1 MSSRQFGYTERKLA
15 PARAVRFDPV
25 HSSGASPLSPNTP
38 QHRPAVITDI
48 IFYVLA
54 IPAVICLGLSKGGF
68 SAVGMVAA
76 PLLSLYIPPLQAAAI
91 LLPILLTQDAISV
104 WIYRR
109 EWSAWNLKVLAAG
122 SAIGVCAA
130 WLLAAYVSDNFVRI
144 MVGLIGVSFVLN
156 AWLRRA
162 PVAAKKPT
170 ATKGV
175 FWGAIA
181 GFTSTMSQAGGPPF
195 QVFVLPQRMPKM
207 MLVGTGAI
215 FFAAN
220 NVFKVVPYFALGQFS
235 SDGLGTSAVLLPV
248 AIAGNFLG
256 VWLVRVTPTEL
267 FYRIAY
273 WMVLAISIALLAQGA
288 TRVLGSL

>member
-1 MSSRQFGYTERKLA
+1 M
-15 PARAVRFDPV
+15 
-25 HSSGASPLSPNTP
+25 
-38 QHRPAVITDI
+38 ITDI
-48 IFYVLA
+48 VFYALA
-54 IPAVICLGLSKGGF
+54 VPSVVCLGLSKGGF
-68 SAVGMVAA
+68 SAVGMVAT

-104 WIYRR
+104 WVYRR
-109 EWSAWNLKVLAAG
+109 EWSAWNLKVLAVG

-162 PVAAKKPT
+162 PGAAKKPT
-170 ATKGV
+170 AAKGV
-175 FWGAIA
+175 FWGAVA
-181 GFTSTMSQAGGPPF
+181 GFTSTLSQAGGPPF
-195 QVFVLPQRMPKM
+195 QVFVLPQRMPKL

-215 FFAAN
+215 FFAVN
-220 NVFKVVPYFALGQFS
+220 NLFKVVPYFALGQFS
-235 SDGLGTSAVLLPV
+235 SDGLGTSAALLPV

-273 WMVLAISIALLAQGA
+273 WMVLAISIALLWQGT
-288 TRVLGSL
+288 TRVLG